1 MQIWKCITQ
10 VNYKFYLYFRR
21 LVDSNQ
27 EENFQT
33 LQTTVANNTP
43 VLSNTSKP
51 RIHSGNIAVKEM
63 FSLHL
68 KWSEIKDICRKNSSP
83 NKYSLIYLLGWYQRV
98 LLHFQMIILSMKEYF
113 YSQNLTIRVPSLL
126 KEVLD

>member
-10 VNYKFYLYFRR
+10 VNYKFYLYFRK
-21 LVDSNQ
+21 LVDTNQ
-27 EENFQT
+27 EENLKT
-33 LQTTVANNTP
+33 LQTMVANNTR
-43 VLSNTSKP
+43 VLSYSSKP
-51 RIHSGNIAVKEM
+51 RLHSGNIAAKEK
-63 FSLHL
+63 FSMHL
-68 KWSEIKDICRKNSSP
+68 KKSEIKDICHENSSP